1 MGITERLYYR
11 DSYMKEFTARVVRT
25 GPAGGQTEVVLD
37 RTAFYPEGGGQP
49 SDTGLLA
56 GAPVTSVLE
65 RDGEVVHLVRGSVPS
80 GEVIGGVEWERRFDH
95 MQQHSGQHILS
106 QAFEQLLGA
115 KTVSFHMGAEV
126 STIDLATPGLGPEQV
141 QAVEELSNRV
151 VFEDRPI
158 LVHLLD
164 PSELSRFDLRK
175 GTEREGEIRV
185 VEVEGFDSIPCGGTH
200 CRSTGAVG
208 LIKVTRWA
216 RRSGDVRVEFLCGW
230 RALRDY
236 RAKNEAVVALAT
248 SLAVRDQEVREAVER
263 LMRDATETRRQAE
276 QLRNQI
282 LDYQAAELA
291 GKAEAVGE
299 ASVITTV
306 LADRSPDELKHL
318 AARVTSEPGRVVLL
332 AATADKASVV
342 FARSED
348 VPLDAGALLRQAA
361 APFGGRGGGRPNLA
375 QGGIPDPANAQAV
388 LDEALKAVRGIL
400 GGHAG

>member
-1 MGITERLYYR
+1 MSSTERLYYR
-11 DSYMKEFTARVVRT
+11 DSHLKEFTARVLRT
-25 GPAGGQTEVVLD
+25 NSAGGQTEVVLD

-49 SDTGLLA
+49 WDTGLLA
-56 GAPVTSVLE
+56 GALVTSVLE
-65 RDGEVVHLVRGSVPS
+65 RDGEVVHLVVGNVAS
-80 GEVIGGVEWERRFDH
+80 GEVTGVVDWERRFDH

-106 QAFEQLLGA
+106 QAFERVLGA

-126 STIDLATPGLGPEQV
+126 STIDLSTGSLSPEQV
-141 QAVEELSNRV
+141 QAVEDLSNRV
-151 VFEDRPI
+151 IFEDRPI

-164 PSELSRFDLRK
+164 PSELSQFDLRK

-200 CRSTGAVG
+200 CRSTGEVG
-208 LIKVTRWA
+208 MIKVTRWA

-248 SLAVRDQEVREAVER
+248 SMAVRDQEVRDAVER
-263 LMRDATETRRQAE
+263 QMHDATETRRQAE

-291 GKAEAVGE
+291 GRAEAAGK
-299 ASVITTV
+299 AHVIAAV
-306 LADRSPDELKHL
+306 LDDRSPDELKHL
-318 AARVTSEPGRVVLL
+318 AARLTSEPGRVILL
-332 AATADKASVV
+332 AARADKASVV

-348 VPLDAGALLRQAA
+348 VSLDAGVLLRQAT
-361 APFGGRGGGRPNLA
+361 APFGGRGGGRPTLA
-375 QGGIPDPANAQAV
+375 QGGIPDPASAQAA
-388 LDEALKAVRGIL
+388 LDEALTAVRAAL
-400 GGHAG
+400 GG

>member
-1 MGITERLYYR
+1 MSSTERLYYR
-11 DSYMKEFTARVVRT
+11 DSHLKEFTARVVRAD
-25 GPAGGQTEVVLD
+25 PAGGQTEVVLD

-49 SDTGLLA
+49 WDTGQLG

-65 RDGEVVHLVRGSVPS
+65 KDGEVVHLVQGSVPF
-80 GEVIGGVEWERRFDH
+80 GEVTGLVDWERRFDH

-106 QAFEQLLGA
+106 QAFERVLGV

-126 STIDLATPGLGPEQV
+126 STIDLSTGGLNPEQV
-141 QAVEELSNRV
+141 QTVEDLSNQV

-164 PSELSRFDLRK
+164 PSELSQFDLRK

-200 CRSTGAVG
+200 CRTTGEVG
-208 LIKVTRWA
+208 TIKVTKWA

-248 SLAVRDQEVREAVER
+248 GMAVRDQEVREAVER
-263 LMRDATETRRQAE
+263 QMRDATETRRQAE

-291 GKAEAVGE
+291 GKAEAVGK
-299 ASVITTV
+299 ARVISTL
-306 LADRSPDELKHL
+306 LADRSPDELKRL
-318 AARVTSEPGRVVLL
+318 AARLTAEPGRVVLL

-348 VPLDAGALLRQAA
+348 VHLDAGALLRQAT
-361 APFGGRGGGRPNLA
+361 APFGGRGGGRPTLA
-375 QGGIPDPANAQAV
+375 QGGIPDPTNAQAA
-388 LDEALKAVRGIL
+388 LDEALKAVRAQL
-400 GGHAG
+400 GG

>member
-1 MGITERLYYR
+1 MSSTERLYYR
-11 DSYMKEFTARVVRT
+11 DSHLKEFTAHVVRAN
-25 GPAGGQTEVVLD
+25 PAGGQTEVVLD

-49 SDTGLLA
+49 WDTGLLA

-65 RDGEVVHLVRGSVPS
+65 RDGEVVHLVQGSVPS
-80 GEVIGGVEWERRFDH
+80 GEVTGLVEWERRFNH

-106 QAFEQLLGA
+106 QAFEQMLGA

-126 STIDLATPGLGPEQV
+126 STIDLATGGLTPEQV
-141 QAVEELSNRV
+141 QGVEDLSNTV

-164 PSELSRFDLRK
+164 PSDLSRMNLRK

-200 CRSTGAVG
+200 CRSTGEVG
-208 LIKVTRWA
+208 MIKVTRWA

-236 RAKNEAVVALAT
+236 RAKNEAVVSLAT

-263 LMRDATETRRQAE
+263 LMRDAEETRRQAE

-291 GKAEAVGE
+291 GQAVAIGA
-299 ASVITTV
+299 ASVITKV

-318 AARVTSEPGRVVLL
+318 AARLTSEPGRVVLL
-332 AATADKASVV
+332 VATTGKTSAV
-342 FARSED
+342 FGRSED
-348 VPLDAGALLRQAA
+348 ISLDVGALLRQTT

-388 LDEALKAVRGIL
+388 LDAAQEAIRATL
-400 GGHAG
+400 AG